1 MLSLKDIESY
11 FPDNMKGF
19 KNSILREYIQCKIL
33 EILFDSQIGSKIT
46 FIGGTALRILYNTG
60 RFSMDLD
67 FDSFDLN
74 QNEFVEA
81 SQRVKKKLE
90 LEGLKIE
97 IETKVNKKTFHY
109 RIKIPNILYSNEL
122 TSHINEKMLIK
133 VDTEPQGFKYTP
145 EKKLLSKFDV
155 LTHINVASIDI
166 LLSMK
171 INAVFTRK
179 RTQGRDF
186 YDIVFLI
193 NKTKP
198 NYNFLK
204 LKLGI
209 DNSSLLRERLLLKCK
224 ELNFEQLAKDLES
237 LVFNPNDFK
246 KVILF
251 PELIK
256 ETEFL

>member
-1 MLSLKDIESY
+1 
-11 FPDNMKGF
+11 
-19 KNSILREYIQCKIL
+19 
-33 EILFDSQIGSKIT
+33 
-46 FIGGTALRILYNTG
+46 
-60 RFSMDLD
+60 
-67 FDSFDLN
+67 
-74 QNEFVEA
+74 
-81 SQRVKKKLE
+81 
-90 LEGLKIE
+90 
-97 IETKVNKKTFHY
+97 
-109 RIKIPNILYSNEL
+109 
-122 TSHINEKMLIK
+122 
-133 VDTEPQGFKYTP
+133 
-145 EKKLLSKFDV
+145 
-155 LTHINVASIDI
+155 
-166 LLSMK
+166 MK